1 MLDSP
6 GGQLADQ
13 CTDKAS
19 SPSSGLQRCQSTVCA
34 EHGYLHFYADEQEA
48 LSIKLLRQRAPGP
61 DASQVVRVSAPE
73 GTEIQ
78 MRFGVVFVCTHAHK
92 SLCCELK
99 HLAPFVATLRGKQQC
114 SSFVKC

>member
-19 SPSSGLQRCQSTVCA
+19 SPSSGLQRCQSSA
-34 EHGYLHFYADEQEA
+34 EHGYLHFYAEEC
-48 LSIKLLRQRAPGP
+48 IKLLRRRAPGP

-73 GTEIQ
+73 GTEIH
-78 MRFGVVFVCTHAHK
+78 MHLELY
-92 SLCCELK
+92 LCVLM
-99 HLAPFVATLRGKQQC
+99 HTSHSAV
-114 SSFVKC
+114 S